1 MLFSSHCGLVRDW
14 PELNPY
20 IMLSDTKEALG
31 REGSGFV
38 EEKRFPLSFIS
49 GLKDI
54 TNGH

>member
-1 MLFSSHCGLVRDW
+1 
-14 PELNPY
+14 
-20 IMLSDTKEALG
+20 MLSDTKEAGG

-38 EEKRFPLSFIS
+38 EKKRFPFSFIS

>member
-20 IMLSDTKEALG
+20 IMLSDTKEAVG
-31 REGSGFV
+31 REGSVFV